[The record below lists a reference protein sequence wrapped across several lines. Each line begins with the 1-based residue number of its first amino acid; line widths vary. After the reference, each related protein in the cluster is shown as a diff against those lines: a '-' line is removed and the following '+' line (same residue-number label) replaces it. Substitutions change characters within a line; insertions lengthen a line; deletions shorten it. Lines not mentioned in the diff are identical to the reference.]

1 MMNDNRRDR
10 DRIHG
15 SERKKEYRR
24 KISAGRRVLACLLVV
39 ALVLNIFPSSLLDN
53 IMDLPYAVHAANK
66 DSVDTPFT
74 AEEDAVQNYKDENG
88 VYVLNDVTKVLNYS
102 RAYYSFS
109 DIHEEDT
116 IVLGFGEGNSSDP
129 IPGFIALGTVR
140 HPFKGTILINT
151 SADNTLKIP
160 EAFFDYVYDSVKI
173 VSYTDETTPYDLVF
187 QRITTADEPVLAR
200 HIRHDSDL
208 QDVNI
213 WKVTIDS
220 YGSDNYNTS
229 GFIGEIEAGAKLN
242 FEITDNTSMNI
253 ANGGNG
259 ETNDTGYVCGKM
271 GVGSELTISSI
282 SGSNTSYSVTAS
294 AGHAGGVVGSI
305 ETGATL
311 CLGCQMAN
319 ASATVT
325 ASGSGKYA
333 GGIVGYNDGGKV
345 VSGKIDGTPTEE
357 DPTPDPVDIF
367 TASNKFIISNTLVGT
382 AGAGG
387 VYGYYKPA
395 FSANATTG
403 VNEASFDIASLQIG
417 ASTSSRITANGM
429 GSIGGL
435 FGVLENEIATTT
447 GEGESVTTTY
457 SSGIITITDSTDNGA
472 IIYTD
477 HSAGAASNYGG
488 LIGKY
493 SACNLAGALSVES
506 ISVNSKLSSGT
517 YSNYGGGIGE
527 TSGIQTNS
535 VNAVYVKFDD
545 FQSTVASGNSTSASV
560 YGGLVALS
568 HNSFIDANDVKA
580 SSTANFYGG
589 GVIGR
594 MEDGV
599 LRLSGNTDLTGG
611 YAQISGN
618 GYYNEGQ
625 IVGGRDNSVIFA
637 EKDWILM
644 RSNTCSVDDI
654 GSWGEVL
661 RFTGINTTSTD
672 GVVTAT
678 EERYGANTVLT
689 VNETAHTVEVASH
702 SVSNGAT
709 TISSE
714 ADFAKVALCF
724 QINATEN
731 PCLSFNSG
739 WGSVD
744 FDDINSVNITLG
756 ADIIL
761 TGTGLTGFTR
771 DNQSGSDSTY
781 CVYSGRFDGG
791 NHKITLAIGEPYG
804 RRGDTVLSDHS
815 AEGNGKI
822 YRHLYNG
829 LFGIVDGDYN
839 TTNYTVKDLTLTG
852 SIDISARK
860 VGDDKITLIYC
871 GGYAARALQDFTA
884 TNVKTEA
891 ATSGSESSTGF
902 RVSQGGDC
910 KLYMGRLVGEMGSDI
925 ELISIA
931 TSEFG
936 GSISG
941 GNSNVDSCFGGVIGR
956 ISHNTDATRTW
967 NFNTVTLKGSVSN
980 SRAKDNQRIGG
991 LVAEIDGDYS
1001 ANSSHRTVTLNGV
1014 TTDGLTVNGTINSNG
1029 ASGGLLGYK
1038 WLKTDVNATDVTVN
1052 NTSTVDIGS
1061 VAGNTAG
1068 IVYQAT
1074 GQWTVT
1080 KLDIRSLKMTANSA
1094 ASIGVI
1100 VNKGY
1105 YPDSNFYS
1113 DGKSSA
1119 IYLKLPSS
1127 YTYNLT
1133 LSGEDINSSAVFDE
1147 LCAYTCP
1154 SSDDIMKNGNG
1165 IISVHN
1171 NFYTNGST
1179 ASGTYHAQSSYGAKP
1194 NPNARYY
1201 YNLDTVTSSSANDAI
1216 FTYNATT
1223 NPGGNSKK
1231 LMSWGLN
1238 CYACENLK
1246 QYFADPFSG
1255 TITNATYDM
1264 TGYSWYPINLD
1275 NSITLNGTFKL
1286 YNQEFEES
1294 ELLKYTTENT
1304 ADSTTAYKRTSL
1316 YDSTKSS
1323 NTQHYMLHN
1332 ALFNDIN
1339 SCTLTIG
1346 NVTLQGDVNAYKAS
1360 AITGTNNSATY
1371 CGALVC
1377 GTVSGSSS
1385 SNVGTVIVN
1394 TGISLDGI
1402 KVNNYS
1408 SFTSYAPLLINKL
1421 GSHSKLEISDVTTTT
1436 GYNYDSNSDSANDSS
1451 YIVATSLIGDAGNSS
1466 ATDININFKGVTLD
1480 GRNSTGKANTDLSD
1494 TSKGNFLAMYNT
1506 YNSIFGKATLLNS
1519 FSYSS
1524 GSSGVYNFTW
1534 AKDWDTNN
1542 DSVLDGT
1549 HLGKVTYGKELG
1561 YDKTN
1566 YPKAGANSPYYN
1578 SQYPDEEFMYFGS
1591 TTYYTNP
1598 IDGND
1603 TDHTYEKFVTNF
1615 IPYVATKYKVSD
1627 KTYQLQVNHGTTS
1640 TSGCGT
1646 YNHPYVI
1653 TSATDIVNYCDWLN
1667 NGGAGISVRI
1677 PIGTGSLSF
1686 NSTTSTQIDAII
1698 GTWCENKETD
1708 ALCVWNTDHYEI
1720 IYKYDVVT
1728 PAGSENPNEEGWYE
1742 HSYAY
1747 VASED
1752 TVIVSGKQYY
1762 EEDENEEGTYN
1773 EITDHGEVTNPSE
1786 AGWYERKDAYS
1797 VSENTTVDA
1806 GKTYYKADIRT
1817 LSVDVLRT
1825 YLAGAYYKV
1834 AENAVAA
1841 NLEIASTST
1850 FDGFGK
1856 SDTNAFRF
1864 RGVFDGNNK
1873 TIVNKTTAPFI
1884 YYSNGS
1890 VVKDLTISVQPA
1902 SAITITGKQADFSA
1916 INNNEAYGAVMAR
1929 VMGGDNIIDNVSV
1942 GYSSMSSSLKINVNG
1957 GYAQLAPVG
1966 GYVGVV
1972 VNGGVYFR
1980 NMGTAA
1986 AAYFNSANPTGLQ
1999 NSQITSDVTKTGK
2012 STNYSEKNNML
2023 DSKNWLY
2030 VNPVVGRVINGFAVT
2045 ESDAYRPYEKGTRKF
2060 GDGTTET
2067 GGEVTLKNG
2076 TKHYSIADINA
2087 SETNGTKNDQIAISS
2102 NAVTVSGGQ
2111 DFFLM
2116 SLIVNSGMA
2125 KKALGYNQN
2134 YQVSRSAAYS
2144 DVGTSE
2150 SSSTDYTSYA
2160 TNDKLSS
2167 SGTTSEFGLLAKKYV
2182 NNTSITGNLANN
2194 QNLTITLSAD
2204 VILPDGYKGMGNIY
2218 KNNASN
2224 NNLTDNYLMK
2234 VKTFTGN
2241 GHIISQNSSLLLYV
2255 QNDMEKYYYPVS
2267 NDGACGFGLFNY
2279 QGQAGTYNNVILKG
2293 NVTTDLI
2300 NHLASSNNDNYD
2312 AEKGYAPYLYTNG
2325 NMNKGWLPATGSL
2338 FGVSNAAMTLQSVA
2352 LQNVKVCGTRYTGG
2366 MIGYHPANSKITIT
2380 NTVAGLGS
2388 DKIIV
2393 IGGLTVGGLIG
2404 KKYQGAL
2411 EFDNK
2416 DSSGNPCTF
2425 NITNVE
2431 SLCTAMTESGKYY
2444 DYGVGGLIGVSRG
2457 NGTQK
2462 LTIKNFTMG
2471 NNTTQTV
2478 LSNVKCEKAN
2488 IYTGGLFGI
2497 LNRQYLE
2504 MDNCTIN
2511 NMSVETQLAAGGVI
2525 GHWATSAHSYENDA
2539 VLPYTSYITN
2549 TRLICNVS
2557 GAKVKSSGAKNGS
2570 DIDTSNIKFSTAGGM
2585 IGSCK
2590 QDLAPLIISDC
2601 SVEGYNIDGYT
2612 YAGGVVGA
2620 WGDSSTYAAGD
2631 QGRYQ
2636 NHNLVLKND
2645 SVINCDIDSN
2655 SSAGYSGGL
2664 LGNLNNSGDDNPDV
2678 NENKMN
2684 ERYFNLIGYNL
2695 LVKNISLT
2703 GSEFGYVCGL
2713 TSDKNMKDDIMH
2725 TVIKLVGYTRQ
2736 DTRTG
2741 DDYAMEQ
2748 PLVGSTST
2756 ASDSSPIAYGANG
2769 YIIFAD
2775 YAGSCLG
2782 SSGTGYST
2790 SFPTLDGY
2798 SATNVTLAS
2807 PYVTSTDPK
2816 NIDATQFLTGDAVG
2830 YNSSI
2835 TYANSRIGSILS
2847 DASGGTAPKR
2857 YSTAYTKVGAT
2868 NTSELITKLDTYGK
2882 YSNYKAEISNA
2893 GTTYDFPVLV
2903 VDDVIDSE
2911 CTDFLN
2917 EYLQFMTNSDF
2928 NFAGQMFADG
2938 TTSASTVF
2946 NIEIGA
2952 MNWNSGQSKFVYT
2965 SGTYNSSSNA
2975 NGAYLSNNVGD
2986 KKFRIDGTHYDNVS
3000 ENGRFTLMD
3009 VQFYDPA
3016 DPSKIAY
3023 HLYVP
3028 ILVKKMLQYDFYASI
3043 LSGTNYRVPP
3053 YEAVRTTAKG
3063 NTLIEN
3069 IGNPVTMEVQWRYYR
3084 TLEEWQTSVNGGENL
3099 LRTLDKNITFT
3110 KHTGAFPSDTKMVLV
3125 DPNNSN
3131 KYYYAETSDMSFED
3145 YDDNTGKISEFH
3157 LDKFKDSDNTAFAP
3171 VDFNDYFNFAVTSA
3185 IPEGETVG
3193 TGGYDKVTLTDGT
3206 EETKDNYI
3214 TEGATLRVPKN
3225 SGGFDYYKPNTVGTG
3240 AYNITL
3246 SYKSGVYDSSNYITE
3261 NYYITFFTDKSAPTT
3276 DSKKLYHLD
3285 FYDSGTFNAGWL
3297 PTKSVYNTHTHLL
3310 TGDIFVNDF
3319 EIDGNSVN
3327 TNSEISASNDQI
3339 YATLKATVGVKLDI
3353 RDDVKPYLSSTY
3365 TTVSVYQSFLVML
3378 DRMAE
3383 SREKGILAKPVIDV
3397 NDFTIKHTTGGNTD
3411 TDVADAKATAT
3422 SIMSDVY
3429 ELLTPNYIEIR
3440 DNINLRDY
3448 LYRSCNGGYNLDIQA
3463 TVNLSY
3469 PDTVSQTA
3477 QFPTR
3482 DSSNINNDEIGT
3494 VIGAASGISS
3504 VASAAAYS
3512 NTYKEDWD
3520 DTPYYVTI
3528 NTNAILTLNSD
3539 DALNEFGDYYQLG
3552 INDLDMDAEGLALDE
3567 DGNSEV
3573 KLNAVYDVSDLSK
3586 AGTANSMKLTISVR
3600 KKADY
3605 NTKLE
3610 IDDYITS
3617 LKLYAEDKKGFSQSL
3632 HASNITINEA
3642 TGATE
3647 YTYIIQD
3654 PTNSLDYDVAA
3665 QTYYIPITY
3674 SVFAGNKFNG
3684 QYSNY
3689 MIKLEAE
3696 MYTDTSATAANMIN
3710 GSHDDDHIIWT
3721 NARILHEVFDH

>member
-1 MMNDNRRDR
+1 MNDNRRDR
-10 DRIHG
+10 DRFYG
-15 SERKKEYRR
+15 PERKKEYRR
-24 KISAGRRVLACLLVV
+24 KILAGKRILVYLLIF
-39 ALVLNIFPSSLLDN
+39 ALILNILPSSLLEN
-53 IMDLPYAVHAANK
+53 IIDLPKAVHAANK
-66 DSVDTPFT
+66 DTEKKYT
-74 AEEDAVQNYKDENG
+74 EEEDRVQNYRDENG
-88 VYVLNDVTKVLNYS
+88 CYVLNDIYRVLDYS
-102 RAYYSFS
+102 RAYFSFAE
-109 DIHEEDT
+109 DHENDT
-116 IVLGFGEGNSSDP
+116 IVLGFGEGTSSDP
-129 IPGFIALGTVR
+129 IPDYIALGTEE
-140 HPFKGTILINT
+140 HPFQGTIRINT
-151 SADNTLKIP
+151 SAVSTLKIP
-160 EAFFDYVYDSVKI
+160 EAFFDYVYDSVII
-173 VSYTDETTPYDLVF
+173 VSDADGKTPYSLEF
-187 QRITTADEPVLAR
+187 QRMTTADEPVLAR
-200 HIRHDSDL
+200 HIRHNPNL
-208 QDVNI
+208 QSVNT
-213 WKVTIDS
+213 WKVKIDS
-220 YGSDNYNTS
+220 YGSDNYSTS
-229 GFIGEIEAGAKLN
+229 GFIGEMEAGSKLN
-242 FEITDNTSMNI
+242 LEITDNTSMVIVND
-253 ANGGNG
+253 GNG

-271 GVGSELTISSI
+271 GAGSELTISSI
-282 SGSNTSYSVTAS
+282 AGSNTTYSVAAS

-305 ETGATL
+305 DTGAKL
-311 CLGCQMAN
+311 YLGCQMAN

-333 GGIVGYNDGGKV
+333 GGIAGYCDGGSV
-345 VSGKIDGTPTEE
+345 ESALNSNNA
-357 DPTPDPVDIF
+357 DIF
-367 TASNKFIISNTLVGT
+367 TSSNKYTISNTLVGT

-395 FSANATTG
+395 FTANATTG
-403 VNEASFDIASLQIG
+403 ANEASFDIAWLKIG
-417 ASTSSRITANGM
+417 ANTSSRIAANGT

-435 FGVLENEIATTT
+435 FGVLDNEISTTT
-447 GEGESVTTTY
+447 GEGESATTTY
-457 SSGIITITDSTDNGA
+457 SSGKINITDSTDNVA

-477 HSAGAASNYGG
+477 HTSGVAANYGG
-488 LIGKY
+488 LIGTY
-493 SACNLAGALSVES
+493 NACSLAGTLL
-506 ISVNSKLSSGT
+506 IDNITVNSMLSGGSYT
-517 YSNYGGGIGE
+517 NYGGGIGE
-527 TSGIQTNS
+527 TTGIWTNTD
-535 VNAVYVKFDD
+535 NAVYVKFDD
-545 FQSTVASGNSTSASV
+545 FQSTVAGGNNTATSV
-560 YGGLVALS
+560 YGGLIALS

-580 SSTANFYGG
+580 SSTNSFYGG
-589 GVIGR
+589 GVIGC

-599 LRLSGNTDLTGG
+599 LRLSGTTDLTGG
-611 YAQISGN
+611 YAQISSAN
-618 GYYNEGQ
+618 FRNEGQ

-637 EKDWILM
+637 EKDWILK
-644 RSNTCSVDDI
+644 RSNACSVDDI

-661 RFTGINTTSTD
+661 RFTGINTTETN

-678 EERYGANTVLT
+678 EEKYGTNTVLT
-689 VNETAHTVEVASH
+689 VNETAHTVEVALH
-702 SVSNGAT
+702 TVSSGAT

-714 ADFAKVALCF
+714 ADFAKIALCF
-724 QINATEN
+724 QINAAEN
-731 PCLSFNSG
+731 PCLAFNSG

-744 FDDINSVNITLG
+744 YDDINSTDITLG
-756 ADIIL
+756 ADINL
-761 TGTGLTGFTR
+761 SGTGLTGFTR
-771 DNQSGSDSTY
+771 DNQTGTDTTY
-781 CVYSGRFDGG
+781 CVYSGKFDGG
-791 NHKITLAIGEPYG
+791 NKKITLAIGEPYG
-804 RRGDTVLSDHS
+804 KRGDSNLTNHS

-822 YRHLYNG
+822 YRHIYNG

-852 SIDISARK
+852 TVDVGAKK
-860 VGDDKITLIYC
+860 VGDQLTLIYC

-891 ATSGSESSTGF
+891 STAGSETTTGL
-902 RVSQGGDC
+902 RMSQAGDC

-925 ELISIA
+925 DLISIA
-931 TSEFG
+931 SSEFG

-941 GNSNVDSCFGGVIGR
+941 TNSDGASCFGGVIGR
-956 ISHNTDATRTW
+956 ISHNSDADKTW
-967 NFNTVTLKGSVSN
+967 SFNNVTLKGSVIN
-980 SRAKDNQRIGG
+980 TIAKDNQRIGG
-991 LVAEIDGDYS
+991 LVAEIDGDYN
-1001 ANSSHRTVTLNGV
+1001 ANSKHRALTLNGV
-1014 TTDGLTVNGTINSNG
+1014 TTDGLKVSGTIKASG
-1029 ASGGLLGYK
+1029 SSGGLLGYA
-1038 WLKTDVNATDVTVN
+1038 WLKTDVNVTDVTVN

-1061 VAGNTAG
+1061 ASGNTAG
-1068 IVYQAT
+1068 IVYNAT
-1074 GQWTVT
+1074 GHWTVT
-1080 KLDIRSLKMTANSA
+1080 KLDIQSLKMTASG
-1094 ASIGVI
+1094 ASSVGVI
-1100 VNKGY
+1100 VNQGY
-1105 YPDSNFYS
+1105 YYS
-1113 DGKSSA
+1113 GSGKNLYNADNRSA
-1119 IYLKLPSS
+1119 IYLELPSG
-1127 YTYNLT
+1127 YTYNLAF
-1133 LSGEDINSSAVFDE
+1133 SGESINSSTVFDE

-1154 SSDDIMKNGNG
+1154 SSSEIMKNGNG

-1171 NFYTNGST
+1171 SFYTDGST
-1179 ASGTYHAQSSYGAKP
+1179 ASGTYHAQTSYGAKP
-1194 NPNARYY
+1194 NPNSRYY
-1201 YNLDTVTSSSANDAI
+1201 YNLDTVTASSANSSI
-1216 FTYNATT
+1216 FTYDATS
-1223 NPGGNSKK
+1223 NPGGNAKK

-1246 QYFADPFSG
+1246 QYFADPFSND
-1255 TITNATYDM
+1255 ITSATYDM

-1275 NSITLNGTFKL
+1275 KGITLNGTFKF
-1286 YNQEFEES
+1286 YNQEFEDS
-1294 ELLKYTTENT
+1294 EQVKYTAEYTD
-1304 ADSTTAYKRTSL
+1304 DSSTAYKRTSL
-1316 YDSTKSS
+1316 YDSGKSS

-1346 NVTLQGDVNAYKAS
+1346 SVTLQGDVNAYTVS
-1360 AITGTNNSATY
+1360 AITGTDNSATY

-1394 TGISLDGI
+1394 TGIILDGI
-1402 KVNNYS
+1402 KINNYS

-1436 GYNYDSNSDSANDSS
+1436 GYNYDSSS
-1451 YIVATSLIGDAGNSS
+1451 NIVATSLIGDAGNSS
-1466 ATDININFKGVTLD
+1466 AIDININFKGATLD
-1480 GRNSTGKANTDLSD
+1480 GRNATGKTDADLSD
-1494 TSKGNFLAMYNT
+1494 TAKGNFLAIYNT
-1506 YNSIFGKATLLNS
+1506 YNSIFSKATLLNS

-1534 AKDWDTNN
+1534 AKDWDTDNN
-1542 DSVLDGT
+1542 STVDTT
-1549 HLGKVTYGKELG
+1549 HHGKVTYGKELG
-1561 YDKTN
+1561 YDTTN
-1566 YPKAGANSPYYN
+1566 YPKEGAVSPYYN
-1578 SQYPDEEFMYFGS
+1578 SQYPGEEFMYSGS
-1591 TTYYTNP
+1591 TAVYTNP
-1598 IDGND
+1598 INGND
-1603 TDHTYEKFVTNF
+1603 STHTYDKYTSNF
-1615 IPYVATKYKVSD
+1615 IPYVATKYDATNKL
-1627 KTYQLQVNHGTTS
+1627 YQLQVNHTS
-1640 TSGCGT
+1640 KEIGGCGT
-1646 YNHPYVI
+1646 YNDPYI
-1653 TSATDIVNYCDWLN
+1653 IYTATDIINVCTWIN
-1667 NGGAGISVRI
+1667 NGTFSDNTEICIPASSLTISDGAVTYVG
-1677 PIGTGSLSF
+1677 
-1686 NSTTSTQIDAII
+1686 
-1698 GTWCENKETD
+1698 GTWCND
-1708 ALCVWNTDHYEI
+1708 DHI
-1720 IYKYDVVT
+1720 T
-1728 PAGSENPNEEGWYE
+1728 FTAGSNSFSG
-1742 HSYAY
+1742 
-1747 VASED
+1747 
-1752 TVIVSGKQYY
+1752 TVNSSTVTMS
-1762 EEDENEEGTYN
+1762 
-1773 EITDHGEVTNPSE
+1773 TDVM
-1786 AGWYERKDAYS
+1786 RK
-1797 VSENTTVDA
+1797 
-1806 GKTYYKADIRT
+1806 
-1817 LSVDVLRT
+1817 
-1825 YLAGAYYKV
+1825 YLAGAYYKISGT
-1834 AENAVAA
+1834 ATAA
-1841 NLEIASTST
+1841 NLEIPSTST
-1850 FDGFGK
+1850 FDGLGK
-1856 SDTNAFRF
+1856 SDSNEYRF

-1902 SAITITGKQADFSA
+1902 SAITITGKQADFLA
-1916 INNNEAYGAVMAR
+1916 INKNEAYGAVMAR

-1942 GYSSMSSSLKINVNG
+1942 NYSSMSSSLKINVNG
-1957 GYAQLAPVG
+1957 KFAQLAPVG

-1972 VNGGVYFR
+1972 LNGGLYFR
-1980 NMGTAA
+1980 NMGTAS
-1986 AAYFNSANPTGLQ
+1986 AAYFATTNPAGLQ
-1999 NSQITSDVTKTGK
+1999 NSQLTSNVKSQNSSNNSPIT
-2012 STNYSEKNNML
+2012 NML

-2076 TKHYSIADINA
+2076 TKHYSIADID
-2087 SETNGTKNDQIAISS
+2087 SRETDGTKNDQIVISS
-2102 NAVTVSGGQ
+2102 NSVTVSGGQ

-2125 KKALGYNQN
+2125 KKGLGYNQN

-2279 QGQAGTYNNVILKG
+2279 QGQAGTYKNVILKG

-2312 AEKGYAPYLYTNG
+2312 AEKGYAPYLYTNV

-2338 FGVSNAAMTLQSVA
+2338 FGVSNESMTLQSVA
-2352 LQNVKVCGTRYTGG
+2352 LQNVKVCGTKFTGG
-2366 MIGYHPANSKITIT
+2366 MIGYHPNNKKISIT
-2380 NTVAGLGS
+2380 NALAGLDS

-2393 IGGLTVGGLIG
+2393 KGGLTVGGLIG
-2404 KKYQGAL
+2404 RKHQGEF
-2411 EFDNK
+2411 EFDNAN
-2416 DSSGNPCTF
+2416 SLGTPCSF
-2425 NITNVE
+2425 NITEV
-2431 SLCTAMTESGKYY
+2431 SSACTSMTDSANYY
-2444 DYGVGGLIGVSRG
+2444 NYGVGGLIGVSRG
-2457 NGTQK
+2457 NNTQK

-2511 NMSVETQLAAGGVI
+2511 NMSVETQLAAGGII
-2525 GHWATSAHSYENDA
+2525 GHWATSAHSYENDK
-2539 VLPYTSYITN
+2539 VLQCTSYITN
-2549 TRLICNVS
+2549 TRLACNIS
-2557 GAKVKSSGAKNGS
+2557 GAKIKSSGAKSGD
-2570 DIDTSNIKFSTAGGM
+2570 DIDTVNIKFSTAGGM
-2585 IGSCK
+2585 VGSCK

-2601 SVEGYNIDGYT
+2601 SVKGYNIDGYT
-2612 YAGGVVGA
+2612 YAGGFVGA

-2645 SVINCDIDSN
+2645 SVIDCDIDSN

-2664 LGNLNNSGDDNPDV
+2664 LGNLNNSGSDNPNV
-2678 NENKMN
+2678 NSNKIN

-2695 LVKNISLT
+2695 LVKNITLT
-2703 GSEFGYVCGL
+2703 GSKFGCVCGL
-2713 TSDKNMKDDIMH
+2713 TSDKDMTGNIMH

-2756 ASDSSPIAYGANG
+2756 ASEFSPILYGTDG

-2782 SSGTGYST
+2782 SSGTGYSET
-2790 SFPTLDGY
+2790 FSTINQTMNNGAIKDVGTY
-2798 SATNVTLAS
+2798 NSTDMNYVNSS

-2816 NIDATQFLTGDAVG
+2816 NIDATQFISGDAVG
-2830 YNSSI
+2830 YKNSI
-2835 TYANSRIGSILS
+2835 TYANSRIGAILS
-2847 DASGGTAPKR
+2847 DASGGTAAKR
-2857 YSTAYTKVGAT
+2857 YSTAYTKVGST
-2868 NTSELITKLDTYGK
+2868 NTTELITKLDTYGK

-2893 GTTYDFPVLV
+2893 GTTYNFPVLV
-2903 VDDVIDSE
+2903 VDDVLESE

-2917 EYLQFMTNSDF
+2917 EYLQYMTNTDF
-2928 NFAGQMFADG
+2928 NFAGQMYADG
-2938 TTSASTVF
+2938 TTSASSVF

-2952 MNWNSGQSKFVYT
+2952 MNWNSQQSKFEYT
-2965 SGTYNSSSNA
+2965 SGAYDSTSNP
-2975 NGAYLSNNVGD
+2975 NGAYLSNNVAN
-2986 KKFRIDGTHYDNVS
+2986 KKFSIDGTHYDNVS

-3016 DPSKIAY
+3016 DSTKIAY

-3099 LRTLDKNITFT
+3099 LKTLDKNIKFT

-3131 KYYYAETSDMSFED
+3131 KYYYANTTDMSFAT

-3157 LDKFKDSDNTAFAP
+3157 LDKFKDSNDTAFAP

-3185 IPEGETVG
+3185 IPEGETG
-3193 TGGYDKVTLTDGT
+3193 GNGGYDKVELDS
-3206 EETKDNYI
+3206 EATKLDYI
-3214 TEGATLRVPKN
+3214 NEGATLRVPKK
-3225 SGGFDYYKPNTVGTG
+3225 GGGYDYYKPNTLGNG
-3240 AYNITL
+3240 DYNITL
-3246 SYKSGVYDSSNYITE
+3246 SYKAGVYDSSNYITE
-3261 NYYITFFTDKSAPTT
+3261 NYYITFFTDKSAPTK
-3276 DSKKLYHLD
+3276 DNKKLYHLD
-3285 FYDSGTFNAGWL
+3285 FYDPGTFNAGWL
-3297 PTKSVYNTHTHLL
+3297 PTKAVYNTHTHLL
-3310 TGDIFVNDF
+3310 TGDIFVNNF
-3319 EIDGNSVN
+3319 EIDENSVN
-3327 TNSEISASNDQI
+3327 PNSEISTSNDQI
-3339 YATLKATVGVKLDI
+3339 YATLNATVGIKSDVK
-3353 RDDVKPYLSSTY
+3353 DDVKPYLSSTY
-3365 TTVSVYQSFLVML
+3365 STVSVYQSFLVML
-3378 DRMAE
+3378 DRMDEE
-3383 SREKGILAKPVIDV
+3383 SREKGILARPVIDV
-3397 NDFTIKHTTGGNTD
+3397 NNFTIKHTTGGNTY
-3411 TDVADAKATAT
+3411 TDVADARETAT
-3422 SIMSDVY
+3422 TTMSDVY
-3429 ELLTPNYIEIR
+3429 NLLTPNYIEIR

-3448 LYRSCNGGYNLDIQA
+3448 LYRSCSGGYNLDIQA

-3482 DSSNINNDEIGT
+3482 DSSNISDSDIGT

-3539 DALNEFGDYYQLG
+3539 DALNEYGDYYQLG
-3552 INDLDMDAEGLALDE
+3552 INDIDMDAEGLALDE
-3567 DGNSEV
+3567 NGNSIV
-3573 KLNAVYDVSDLSK
+3573 KLNAVYDVSDLSE

-3610 IDDYITS
+3610 IDDYITN
-3617 LKLYAEDKKGFSQSL
+3617 LKLYAEDDEGFAQSS
-3632 HASNITINEA
+3632 HASYISINET

-3647 YTYIIQD
+3647 YTYIIQN
-3654 PTNSLDYDVAA
+3654 PTSYLDYDAAA
-3665 QTYYIPITY
+3665 QTYQIPITY
-3674 SVFAGNKFNG
+3674 SVLTGNNFSG

-3696 MYTDTSATAANMIN
+3696 LYTDTAATTANRIN
-3710 GSHDDDHIIWT
+3710 GSHDDDHVIWT
-3721 NARILHEVFDH
+3721 NARIVHEVFNH

>member
-1 MMNDNRRDR
+1 MNDNRRDR
-10 DRIHG
+10 DRLYG
-15 SERKKEYRR
+15 PERKKEYRR
-24 KISAGRRVLACLLVV
+24 KILAGRRILAYLLVV
-39 ALVLNIFPSSLLDN
+39 VLVLNILPLSILEN
-53 IMDLPYAVHAANK
+53 IIVLPKVVRAANK
-66 DSVDTPFT
+66 DQVGDTVYT
-74 AEEDAVQNYKDENG
+74 EEEERVQGYKDEDG
-88 VYVLNDVTKVLNYS
+88 RYILNDIYRVLDYS
-102 RAYYSFS
+102 RAYYSFAS
-109 DIHEEDT
+109 NHKNDT

-129 IPGFIALGTVR
+129 IPNFIAIGTEDY
-140 HPFKGTILINT
+140 PFKGTIRINT
-151 SADNTLKIP
+151 STDSTLKIP
-160 EAFFDYVYDSVKI
+160 EAFFDYVYDSVEI
-173 VSYTDETTPYDLVF
+173 VSDADGTTPYSLKF

-200 HIRHDSDL
+200 HIRHNPDL
-208 QDVNI
+208 QEVNT
-213 WKVTIDS
+213 WMVTIDS

-229 GFIGEIEAGAKLN
+229 GFIGEMETGAKLN
-242 FEITDNTSMNI
+242 LEITDNTSMNI

-259 ETNDTGYVCGKM
+259 ETNDTGYACGKM
-271 GVGSELTISSI
+271 GAGSELAISSI
-282 SGSNTSYSVTAS
+282 AGSNTAYSVTAS
-294 AGHAGGVVGSI
+294 AGHAGGVVGSM
-305 ETGATL
+305 ENGAKL
-311 CLGCQMAN
+311 YLGCQMAN
-319 ASATVT
+319 ALASVT

-333 GGIVGYNDGGKV
+333 GGIAGYCEGGSFEPALDSND
-345 VSGKIDGTPTEE
+345 DE
-357 DPTPDPVDIF
+357 IF
-367 TASNKFIISNTLVGT
+367 TASNKYTVSNTLVGT

-395 FSANATTG
+395 LTANVTTG
-403 VNEASFDIASLQIG
+403 VMEASFDVAWLQIG
-417 ASTSSRITANGM
+417 ASTSSRIAANGT

-447 GEGESVTTTY
+447 GEGGSATTTY
-457 SSGIITITDSTDNGA
+457 SSGIIKLTDSTDNGS

-477 HSAGAASNYGG
+477 HSADAATNYGG

-493 SACNLAGALSVES
+493 SACSLAGTLLIEN
-506 ISVNSKLSSGT
+506 ISVNSQISSGSYT
-517 YSNYGGGIGE
+517 NYGGGIGE
-527 TSGIQTNS
+527 TTGIRTNAD
-535 VNAVYVKFDD
+535 NTVYVKFDD

-568 HNSFIDANDVKA
+568 HNSFIDVNDVKA

-589 GVIGR
+589 GVIGQ

-599 LRLSGNTDLTGG
+599 LRLGGTTDLSGG
-611 YAQISGN
+611 YAQVSSAN
-618 GYYNEGQ
+618 FRNEGQ

-637 EKDWILM
+637 EKDWILK
-644 RSNTCSVDDI
+644 RSDVCAVDDI

-661 RFTGINTTSTD
+661 RFTGISTTVT
-672 GVVTAT
+672 GEVVTET
-678 EERYGANTVLT
+678 EERYGSNTVLT
-689 VNETAHTVEVASH
+689 VNEMAHTVEVAAH

-709 TISSE
+709 IISSE

-724 QINATEN
+724 QINASEN
-731 PCLSFNSG
+731 PCLAFNSG
-739 WGSVD
+739 WSSVD
-744 FDDINSVNITLG
+744 YDDINSVNITLG
-756 ADIIL
+756 ADINL
-761 TGTGLTGFTR
+761 SGTGLTGFTR
-771 DNQSGSDSTY
+771 DNQVGTDTTY
-781 CVYSGRFDGG
+781 CVYSGKFGGG

-804 RRGDTVLSDHS
+804 KRGDSNLTNHS

-822 YRHLYNG
+822 YRHVYNG

-839 TTNYTVKDLTLTG
+839 TTNYTVQNLTLTG
-852 SIDISARK
+852 TIDVSARK
-860 VGDDKITLIYC
+860 NDKLGLIYC

-884 TNVKTEA
+884 TNVKTEVSTA
-891 ATSGSESSTGF
+891 GSEASTGF
-902 RVSQGGDC
+902 RMSQGGDC
-910 KLYMGRLVGEMGSDI
+910 KLYMGRLVGEMGSAI

-931 TSEFG
+931 NSEFG
-936 GSISG
+936 GNISG
-941 GNSNVDSCFGGVIGR
+941 NNSDGDSCFGGVIGR
-956 ISHNTDATRTW
+956 ISHNTDAARTW

-980 SRAKDNQRIGG
+980 TSAKGNQRIGG
-991 LVAEIDGDYS
+991 LVAEISGSFDGNDY
-1001 ANSSHRTVTLNGV
+1001 HRVLTLNGV
-1014 TTDGLTVNGTINSNG
+1014 TTDGLKVNGTINASG
-1029 ASGGLLGYK
+1029 TSGGLLGYA
-1038 WLKTDVNATDVTVN
+1038 WLKTDVNVTDVTVK

-1061 VAGNTAG
+1061 TAGNTAG
-1068 IVYQAT
+1068 IVYNAT
-1074 GQWTVT
+1074 GHWTVT
-1080 KLDIRSLKMTANSA
+1080 KLDIQSLKMTASSA
-1094 ASIGVI
+1094 SSVGVI
-1100 VNKGY
+1100 VNKAY
-1105 YPDSNFYS
+1105 YYS
-1113 DGKSSA
+1113 GDGKTFYNADNRSA
-1119 IYLKLPSS
+1119 IYLELPSG
-1127 YTYNLT
+1127 YTYNLAFT
-1133 LSGEDINSSAVFDE
+1133 DESITSAVFDE

-1171 NFYTNGST
+1171 NLYTNGST

-1201 YNLDTVTSSSANDAI
+1201 YNIDTVTSSSASAAI
-1216 FTYNATT
+1216 FTYNETT

-1238 CYACENLK
+1238 RYACENLK

-1304 ADSTTAYKRTSL
+1304 ANSTTAYKRTSL

-1346 NVTLQGDVNAYKAS
+1346 SVTLQGDVNAYIAS
-1360 AITGTNNSATY
+1360 AIEGTDNSATY
-1371 CGALVC
+1371 CGSLVC

-1394 TGISLDGI
+1394 TGISLDGVKI
-1402 KVNNYS
+1402 NNYS
-1408 SFTSYAPLLINKL
+1408 SFTTYAPLLINKL
-1421 GSHSKLEISDVTTTT
+1421 GSHSKLEVSDVTTTI
-1436 GYNYDSNSDSANDSS
+1436 GYNSGTSSD
-1451 YIVATSLIGDAGNSS
+1451 IVATSLIGDAGNSS

-1480 GRNSTGKANTDLSD
+1480 GRNSTGKTDADLSD

-1561 YDKTN
+1561 YDTTN
-1566 YPKAGANSPYYN
+1566 YPKTGAVEPYYN
-1578 SQYPDEEFMYFGS
+1578 SQYPGEEFMYSGGS
-1591 TTYYTNP
+1591 GKYTNP
-1598 IDGND
+1598 IDGDSSTHSYN
-1603 TDHTYEKFVTNF
+1603 KFTSNF
-1615 IPYVATKYKVSD
+1615 IPYVATKYNEANKL
-1627 KTYQLQVNHGTTS
+1627 YQLQVNHTS
-1640 TSGCGT
+1640 KEIGGCGT
-1646 YNHPYVI
+1646 YNDPYI
-1653 TSATDIVNYCDWLN
+1653 IYTATDLINVCTWIN
-1667 NGGAGISVRI
+1667 NGTFSDNTEICIPASSLTVSNGAVTYVG
-1677 PIGTGSLSF
+1677 
-1686 NSTTSTQIDAII
+1686 
-1698 GTWCENKETD
+1698 GTWCGDDHITFTASSNSFSGTVNSATVTMSTD
-1708 ALCVWNTDHYEI
+1708 VM
-1720 IYKYDVVT
+1720 
-1728 PAGSENPNEEGWYE
+1728 
-1742 HSYAY
+1742 
-1747 VASED
+1747 
-1752 TVIVSGKQYY
+1752 
-1762 EEDENEEGTYN
+1762 
-1773 EITDHGEVTNPSE
+1773 
-1786 AGWYERKDAYS
+1786 RK
-1797 VSENTTVDA
+1797 
-1806 GKTYYKADIRT
+1806 
-1817 LSVDVLRT
+1817 
-1825 YLAGAYYKV
+1825 YLAGAYYKISDT
-1834 AENAVAA
+1834 ATAA
-1841 NLEIASTST
+1841 NLEIPSTST
-1850 FDGFGK
+1850 FDGLGK
-1856 SDTNAFRF
+1856 SDSNEYRF

-1902 SAITITGKQADFSA
+1902 SAITITGKQADFLA
-1916 INNNEAYGAVMAR
+1916 INKNEAYGAVMAR

-1942 GYSSMSSSLKINVNG
+1942 NYSSMSSSLKINVNG
-1957 GYAQLAPVG
+1957 KFAQLAPVG

-1972 VNGGVYFR
+1972 LNGGLYFR
-1980 NMGTAA
+1980 NMGTAS
-1986 AAYFNSANPTGLQ
+1986 AAYFATTNPAGLQ
-1999 NSQITSDVTKTGK
+1999 NSQLTSNVKSQNSSNNSPIT
-2012 STNYSEKNNML
+2012 NML

-2076 TKHYSIADINA
+2076 TKHYSIADID
-2087 SETNGTKNDQIAISS
+2087 SRETDGTKNDQIVISS
-2102 NAVTVSGGQ
+2102 NSVTVSGGQ

-2125 KKALGYNQN
+2125 KKGLGYNQN

-2241 GHIISQNSSLLLYV
+2241 GHTISQNSSLLLYV

-2267 NDGACGFGLFNY
+2267 NDVACGFGLFNY
-2279 QGQAGTYNNVILKG
+2279 QGQAGTYKNVILKG

-2338 FGVSNAAMTLQSVA
+2338 FGVSNESMTLQSVA
-2352 LQNVKVCGTRYTGG
+2352 LQNVKVCGTKFTGG
-2366 MIGYHPANSKITIT
+2366 MIGYHPNNKKISIT
-2380 NTVAGLGS
+2380 NALAGLDS

-2393 IGGLTVGGLIG
+2393 KGGLTVGGLIG
-2404 KKYQGAL
+2404 RKHQGEF
-2411 EFDNK
+2411 EFDNAN
-2416 DSSGNPCTF
+2416 SLGTPCSF
-2425 NITNVE
+2425 NITEVSSACTSMTD
-2431 SLCTAMTESGKYY
+2431 SLNYY
-2444 DYGVGGLIGVSRG
+2444 NYGVGGLIGVSRG
-2457 NGTQK
+2457 NNTQK

-2511 NMSVETQLAAGGVI
+2511 NMSVETQLAAGGII
-2525 GHWATSAHSYENDA
+2525 GHWATSAHSYENDK

-2557 GAKVKSSGAKNGS
+2557 GAKIKSSGAKNGS

-2585 IGSCK
+2585 VGSCK

-2601 SVEGYNIDGYT
+2601 SVKGYNIDGYT
-2612 YAGGVVGA
+2612 YAGGFVGA

-2645 SVINCDIDSN
+2645 SVIDCDIDSN

-2664 LGNLNNSGDDNPDV
+2664 LGNLNNSGSDNPNV
-2678 NENKMN
+2678 NSNKIN

-2695 LVKNISLT
+2695 LVKNITLT
-2703 GSEFGYVCGL
+2703 GSKFGYVCGL
-2713 TSDKNMKDDIMH
+2713 TSDKDMTGNIMH

-2756 ASDSSPIAYGANG
+2756 ASEFSPILYGTDG

-2782 SSGTGYST
+2782 SSGTGYSET
-2790 SFPTLDGY
+2790 FSTINQTMNNGSITDVGTY
-2798 SATNVTLAS
+2798 SSTNLNYINSS
-2807 PYVTSTDPK
+2807 PFVTSTDPK

-2830 YNSSI
+2830 YKNSI
-2835 TYANSRIGSILS
+2835 TYANSRIGAILS
-2847 DASGGTAPKR
+2847 DASGGTAAKR

-2868 NTSELITKLDTYGK
+2868 NTAELITKLDTYGK

-2917 EYLQFMTNSDF
+2917 EYLQYMTNSDF
-2928 NFAGQMFADG
+2928 NFAGQMYADG
-2938 TTSASTVF
+2938 TTSASSVF

-2952 MNWNSGQSKFVYT
+2952 MNWDSVQSKFVYT
-2965 SGTYNSSSNA
+2965 SGAYNSSSNTS
-2975 NGAYLSNNVGD
+2975 GAYLSNNVGD

-3016 DPSKIAY
+3016 DSSKIAY

-3099 LRTLDKNITFT
+3099 LRTLDKKIKFT

-3157 LDKFKDSDNTAFAP
+3157 LDRFKDSSDTAFAP

-3185 IPEGETVG
+3185 ISEGETVG
-3193 TGGYDKVTLTDGT
+3193 TGGYDKVDLAAGA
-3206 EETKDNYI
+3206 TKADYI
-3214 TEGATLRVPKN
+3214 TAGATLRVPN
-3225 SGGFDYYKPNTVGTG
+3225 NGGFDYYKPNTAGTG

-3246 SYKSGVYDSSNYITE
+3246 SYKTGVYDSSNYITE

-3276 DSKKLYHLD
+3276 DSKELYHLD

-3310 TGDIFVNDF
+3310 TGDIFENNFNIV
-3319 EIDGNSVN
+3319 ENSVN
-3327 TNSEISASNDQI
+3327 PNSEISASNDKI
-3339 YATLKATVGVKLDI
+3339 YATLHAEVGIKSDV
-3353 RDDVKPYLSSTY
+3353 RGDVKPYLSSAY
-3365 TTVSVYQSFLVML
+3365 DTVSVYQSFLVML
-3378 DRMAE
+3378 DRVNLD
-3383 SREKGILAKPVIDV
+3383 SREKGILARPVIDV
-3397 NDFTIKHTTGGNTD
+3397 EDFTIKHTDAGGTTT
-3411 TDVADAKATAT
+3411 TDVADARATAT
-3422 SIMSDVY
+3422 TTMSNVY
-3429 ELLTPNYIEIR
+3429 ELLTPNHVEIR

-3477 QFPTR
+3477 QFPVR
-3482 DSSNINNDEIGT
+3482 DTSNPDVGT
-3494 VIGAASGISS
+3494 VIGAGSGISS
-3504 VASAAAYS
+3504 VASAASYS
-3512 NTYKEDWD
+3512 NTYSEAWD

-3567 DGNSEV
+3567 NGNSEV
-3573 KLNAVYDVSDLSK
+3573 KLNAVYDVSDLSE
-3586 AGTANSMKLTISVR
+3586 AGTANSMKLTVSVR

-3617 LKLYAEDKKGFSQSL
+3617 LKLYAEDNEEFAQSS
-3632 HASNITINEA
+3632 HASYISINET

-3647 YTYIIQD
+3647 YTYIIQN
-3654 PTNSLDYDVAA
+3654 PTSYLDYDAAA
-3665 QTYYIPITY
+3665 QTYNIPITY
-3674 SVFAGNKFNG
+3674 SVLTGSNFSG

-3696 MYTDTSATAANMIN
+3696 LYTDTAATAANRIN
-3710 GSHDDDHIIWT
+3710 GSHDDDHVIWT
-3721 NARILHEVFDH
+3721 NARILHEVFNH